1 MASLGQASQ
10 ILQAAGAIVE
20 SLDSARRS
28 LLLQQSAPEAG
39 LSSGSEAGLSGSEA
53 GQAGGPGRRLLA
65 SSAAFR
71 MRTRRMLLRHAPRH
85 PEPYTRVPY
94 AFPPSRGVPYL

>member
-28 LLLQQSAPEAG
+28 LLLQQTAPEAG
-39 LSSGSEAGLSGSEA
+39 PSASVGSEAGPSGSEA

-71 MRTRRMLLRHAPRH
+71 MRTRRMLLRCSHVNFRMAPM
-85 PEPYTRVPY
+85 PLWPV
-94 AFPPSRGVPYL
+94 

>member
-28 LLLQQSAPEAG
+28 LLLQQPAPEAG
-39 LSSGSEAGLSGSEA
+39 SSGSEAGLSGSEA

-71 MRTRRMLLRHAPRH
+71 MRTRRMLLRHAPRNR
-85 PEPYTRVPY
+85 ERESFIDNLLVQI
-94 AFPPSRGVPYL
+94 RLNI